1 VLRILVANTRELGA
15 GTGVTVHSLVSLAP
29 GPRQALAYWL
39 ALVIGFG
46 SVVVAALIMR
56 SKLGLALR
64 ALRDNESAAR
74 SLRVDVF
81 RAKLAIYLV
90 AAVGTAL
97 AGAAVY
103 MQLLRIQP
111 NAAFGVDWMAK
122 IIFIVVIGGLGRI
135 EGPILGT
142 ILFFAL
148 RQSLADYGSLYL
160 VILGAVAI
168 LMALLAPRALWG
180 LLTSRS
186 PMAPFGI
193 QRKLVLPPPD
203 EQVHPTR
210 VTTE

>member
-15 GTGVTVHSLVSLAP
+15 GTSVTVHSLVSLAP

-74 SLRVDVF
+74 SLGVDVF

-90 AAVGTAL
+90 AAVVTAL

-135 EGPILGT
+135 EGP